1 MLAELS
7 WNPVLARAL
16 VVGAFGG
23 AGLVL
28 TAIYSRRGPLIY
40 PVYAAILAAL
50 TLVLARYADVPY
62 STRFIAAFAGF
73 VAASAPAYVVVNILA
88 DRQRDRLRRGG
99 RLPAAGGVSVLGHLW
114 RVGFLVLAGGVVSA
128 GVAFIAA

>member
-23 AGLVL
+23 AGLLL

-40 PVYAAILAAL
+40 PVYAAILTAL
-50 TLVLARYADVPY
+50 TLLLARYADVPY
-62 STRFIAAFAGF
+62 STRYNAALAGF
-73 VAASAPAYVVVNILA
+73 VAASAPAYVMVSILA
-88 DRQRDRLRRGG
+88 DRQRDRLRRRG
-99 RLPAAGGVSVLGHLW
+99 RLPAGGGVSVLGHLW
-114 RVGFLVLAGGVVSA
+114 RVGFLVLAGAVVSA